1 MQTKHNVIFT
11 FTQVFTLAQRDPVC
25 LSPIITNYLPDLRG
39 ADETLFS
46 KLDSAVLHEDANN
59 SSFFH
64 LTSDQSPAWPDTLS
78 SSCPGRS
85 LLWVKHGGRRWRS
98 PCCCSVYSNTVT
110 NTKMQFWLTESWVG
124 VFVSHLVT
132 HTWIVGVPAFVW
144 TISEY
149 NMSARSAYP
158 SLPSLNI
165 KAEHML

>member
-25 LSPIITNYLPDLRG
+25 LSAIITNYLTDLRG
-39 ADETLFS
+39 ADEILLS

-59 SSFFH
+59 SSFFR

-78 SSCPGRS
+78 SSGPGRS

-110 NTKMQFWLTESWVG
+110 NTKMQFGLTESESACLFPIWWLIHG
-124 VFVSHLVT
+124 LLAFQPLYEQSESITCQRALP
-132 HTWIVGVPAFVW
+132 ICPSPAS
-144 TISEY
+144 I
-149 NMSARSAYP
+149 
-158 SLPSLNI
+158 
-165 KAEHML
+165 